1 MGDISN
7 KVLEE
12 EVFKNSLVKELKAFE
27 SVVEQ
32 TEQLRV
38 PGGENKEVAWNNILN
53 SIEQQE
59 KKSAVKPIL
68 WAVAASI
75 AILLVGYFFL
85 YPANTIVST
94 ENGQMLTVDLPK
106 GSTVILNASS
116 SIEYDPD
123 NWQEQRLVQ
132 LKGKARFDVTPGNT
146 FKVISDHGEV
156 VVLGTTF
163 DIADRKEKYEVSCL
177 SGRVEVKYG
186 REKKILSKNQRGR
199 IVGEQLLV
207 TEVDVDQVNDWVSGE
222 FYFKE
227 EPLGFV
233 LNEIERQFDVK
244 IYRPDSTDKRNYE
257 GLFSNKNLDTALQ
270 LVLPPMNLKYEIKG
284 KEIHVVFNK

>member
-1 MGDISN
+1 
-7 KVLEE
+7 
-12 EVFKNSLVKELKAFE
+12 
-27 SVVEQ
+27 
-32 TEQLRV
+32 
-38 PGGENKEVAWNNILN
+38 
-53 SIEQQE
+53 
-59 KKSAVKPIL
+59 
-68 WAVAASI
+68 
-75 AILLVGYFFL
+75 
-85 YPANTIVST
+85 
-94 ENGQMLTVDLPK
+94 MLTVDLPK

-207 TEVDVDQVNDWVSGE
+207 TEVDVDQVNGWVSGE
-222 FYFKE
+222 FHFKE

-284 KEIHVVFNK
+284 KEIHVVFDK